1 MKNRMCY
8 LLTAV
13 FAGILF
19 SPVAAENN
27 PAQKKEEWEFKD
39 TKVMLSIPVE
49 DQHRTSTCWSF
60 STLSFLSSEM
70 IRMGKPGV
78 NFSEMFVVWHTYA
91 EKARKHLR
99 VHGNLNFSAG
109 GAFHDVT
116 NMISKYGIVP
126 EEAYKGLNYGEEKHV
141 HGEMDRVL
149 REYVDAI
156 VENKNEKLST
166 SWHDAFTHIL
176 DSYLGELPDNFNYDG
191 RNYTPL
197 SFADN
202 YVGLNMN
209 DYVEI
214 TSYTHHPFYTKFIL
228 EIPDN
233 WSWDAMYNVP
243 LNELEEIIDYS
254 LNNGFTIAWA
264 ADVSEKGFATR
275 KQGVA
280 VSPEAPGID
289 MTDAERARWEALP
302 ENEREEE

>member
-156 VENKNEKLST
+156 V
-166 SWHDAFTHIL
+166 D
-176 DSYLGELPDNFNYDG
+176 
-191 RNYTPL
+191 
-197 SFADN
+197 
-202 YVGLNMN
+202 
-209 DYVEI
+209 
-214 TSYTHHPFYTKFIL
+214 
-228 EIPDN
+228 
-233 WSWDAMYNVP
+233 
-243 LNELEEIIDYS
+243 
-254 LNNGFTIAWA
+254 
-264 ADVSEKGFATR
+264 R
-275 KQGVA
+275 KSV
-280 VSPEAPGID
+280 V
-289 MTDAERARWEALP
+289 
-302 ENEREEE
+302 